1 MCNIQYYTY
10 EQMTDIF
17 FCKLPLSTPVT
28 QEKTGPAHTDAIGSV
43 WSALLSFMNSLHRL
57 RNMQGE
63 RYSNIKTNKKL
74 CYKMFSSFSCNV
86 PCLVSHASNSSGFSQ
101 CLNDIQ
107 VSLKSSYR
115 YWLNNKTIL
124 ENKSRRLM
132 KWHDNDNGNFFF
144 HSNLKRIERLNNWL

>member
-1 MCNIQYYTY
+1 
-10 EQMTDIF
+10 MTDIF

-74 CYKMFSSFSCNV
+74 SVIKCSAVLAVMF
-86 PCLVSHASNSSGFSQ
+86 PAL
-101 CLNDIQ
+101 
-107 VSLKSSYR
+107 
-115 YWLNNKTIL
+115 
-124 ENKSRRLM
+124 
-132 KWHDNDNGNFFF
+132 
-144 HSNLKRIERLNNWL
+144 